1 MMKTYIKVG
10 VLLFIGACTTRNQN
24 CDLLQVLFPEP
35 PAHGW
40 VVPIENIWEH
50 SDSIQDLICAGNS
63 DWLYLKISQNY
74 LHYELADLRNNCPNQ
89 PPFCYPLRRRD
100 RFEVLVNS
108 ENTILVEGEVATLTD
123 IDSLFQVVYLNP
135 DQNKNY
141 VTKPKSS
148 AITLKWDVRA
158 SKDTVELVIKELMIG
173 YENSIAS
180 LYKTSSKQ
188 EACDSI
194 ISNFEK
200 IKYDYPF
207 NLQLYC
213 GSEFTLGGRVPLP
226 PPPPPLEFIE

>member
-1 MMKTYIKVG
+1 MRGIKILFL
-10 VLLFIGACTTRNQN
+10 VLMLGCRPSET
-24 CDLLQVLFPEP
+24 CDLKAIFFPKPLDSALILELDDVWMYSDAILDVLCETRL
-35 PAHGW
+35 
-40 VVPIENIWEH
+40 
-50 SDSIQDLICAGNS
+50 SSI
-63 DWLYLKISQNY
+63 YLKIDSTC
-74 LHYELADLRNNCPNQ
+74 LHFSSEEITNSCSGIVSCGPI
-89 PPFCYPLRRRD
+89 RRRD

-108 ENTILVEGEVATLTD
+108 QNTILVEGEVATLTD
-123 IDSLFQVVYLNP
+123 IDSLFQVIYLNP

-207 NLQLYC
+207 NLQLYF